1 MDSMSSFPFR
11 KLLLDKYLTLY
22 VLMNVDYTD
31 ALNFM
36 FATNK
41 DVRSFLITNFI
52 TLKNEFENN
61 GLIEYHL
68 KDGLSLFNS
77 IALLEKLYLEV
88 ITRNP

>member
-1 MDSMSSFPFR
+1 MSSFPFR